1 MRCLMRVF
9 GGLFAIGGLL
19 AVGAAIAQES
29 GREVKPTNRG
39 RTAPAQA
46 SAESRALP
54 ACLEVSQLTAEQRGE
69 IQKIISDYDEDIA
82 AVWKQFSDRYMET
95 VKTEALLLSA
105 IEDNL
110 TEAQQQQVREQRRRV
125 AQREKSLT
133 GTQAAPNR
141 ANDKPE
147 SAVEEQ
153 LAIVGVSLTPEQ
165 ESAADRIQE
174 AYLSRL
180 RSLNRDID
188 GFHTRLVSLE
198 ADKFVEIE
206 KVLTKDQLQELREF
220 RQTAPQ
226 ASADQAA
233 SRRTAPRAN

>member
-1 MRCLMRVF
+1 MRRFMRVF
-9 GGLFAIGGLL
+9 GGLFAVGGLL

-29 GREVKPTNRG
+29 AREVKPKSRDRSTP
-39 RTAPAQA
+39 TQA
-46 SAESRALP
+46 NAESHALP
-54 ACLEVSQLTAEQRGE
+54 ACLEVSQLTPEQRSE
-69 IQKIISDYDEDIA
+69 IQKIISGYDEDIA

-95 VKTEALLLSA
+95 VRTEALLLSA

-110 TEAQQQQVREQRRRV
+110 TEAQQQQVREQRRKV
-125 AQREKSLT
+125 ALRERLLT
-133 GTQAAPNR
+133 GTKAAPNR
-141 ANDKPE
+141 ATDKPE

-174 AYLSRL
+174 RYLSRL

-206 KVLTKDQLQELREF
+206 KVLTKDQLQELREI
-220 RQTAPQ
+220 RQTAPS
-226 ASADQAA
+226 AAADQAA